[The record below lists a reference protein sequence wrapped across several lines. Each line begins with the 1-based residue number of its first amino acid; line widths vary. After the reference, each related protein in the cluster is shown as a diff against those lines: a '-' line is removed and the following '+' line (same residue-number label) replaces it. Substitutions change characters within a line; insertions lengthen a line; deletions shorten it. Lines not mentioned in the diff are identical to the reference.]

1 MSWAALRI
9 FRSDRLALHVIQ
21 RCPEVRSTSNRL
33 KTNTR
38 RPTFFDLH
46 VDIDKDVYMEVN
58 RTVGVYTVAA
68 QRDYLGYLGKYDN
81 YILQVMKN
89 SNRVPIGDVIKQVD
103 KSMRGIEKSKS
114 EIRDAIVAMAQKGT
128 LRVERITE
136 KRLEVNAA

>member
-1 MSWAALRI
+1 
-9 FRSDRLALHVIQ
+9 
-21 RCPEVRSTSNRL
+21 
-33 KTNTR
+33 
-38 RPTFFDLH
+38 
-46 VDIDKDVYMEVN
+46 MEVN